1 MRNEPRASTASVS
14 NSELVRIAPEVE
26 AALAEGRAVV
36 ALETAAVTH
45 GLPREPMAAPPR
57 YALDPATPHEVRAV
71 FAADCPANLALGRAL
86 AAAVRA
92 EGAVPAT
99 VGMLRGKLV
108 IGLDDDEL
116 RELAEMREVHKVAAR
131 DAALVA
137 ARGGSGGTTVAG
149 TLLACGLAH
158 ARGVPAPIRIFAT
171 GGIGGVHRGFAE
183 RPDISADLVA
193 LRETPTLV
201 VSAGAKSILDLPAT
215 VELLDTLGVPL
226 VGLRTPYFPRFLAE
240 GSPALRVNATAAD
253 EHEAAAMFA
262 AHRAF
267 LPTRGMLLCVPPPAE
282 YALAAESMES
292 AIAEGLAEAA
302 RRGVTG
308 PEVTPVLLS
317 AVARASAGMSLDTN
331 LAVLIQN
338 ARVAARVAHAF
349 VARGAH

>member
-1 MRNEPRASTASVS
+1 MSTNEF
-14 NSELVRIAPEVE
+14 VRIAPEVHD
-26 AALAEGRAVV
+26 ALAEGRAVV

-45 GLPREPMAAPPR
+45 GLPREPMASPPR
-57 YALDPATPHEVRAV
+57 YALDPTTPHAVRAV
-71 FAADCPANLALGRAL
+71 FAADCAANLALGRAL

-99 VGMLRGKLV
+99 VGMLRGRLV
-108 IGLDDDEL
+108 IGLTDEEL
-116 RELAEMREVHKVAAR
+116 RELAEMRDVHKIAAR
-131 DAALVA
+131 DAAPVA

-149 TLLACGLAH
+149 TLLACSLAH
-158 ARGVPAPIRIFAT
+158 AHGKSAPIRIFAT

-226 VGLRTPYFPRFLAE
+226 VGLGTPFFPRFLAE
-240 GSPALRVNATAAD
+240 GSPDLRVHASAAD
-253 EHEAAAMFA
+253 EHEAAAIFA

-267 LPTRGMLLCVPPPAE
+267 LPTRGMLLCVPPPSA
-282 YALAAESMES
+282 YALDAARMEA
-292 AIAEGLAEAA
+292 AIAEGLEEAS

-317 AVARASAGMSLDTN
+317 AVARASAGQSLDTN
-331 LAVLIQN
+331 LAVLIHN

-349 VARGAH
+349 VARGGR